1 MDTYYNVENT
11 NTGGMIVNV
20 TEKKGDDTK
29 TFVKKFTRFT
39 EGFDYINKSRF
50 HEAFD
55 ALNNLGWSYAHRGK
69 DISIEMFSPCGENL
83 FVFVPNVTFDYTK
96 IEAIEIMKNQF
107 KLLYDNFDA
116 HNHAIEKFIYN
127 NCCTFNYN
135 FDAHNHAIEKYQS
148 TDFSEHTDDL
158 SVFVE
163 DAKAIQEIYLSA
175 YKELDKIIDCLQNNE
190 QYIFVHPKHQ
200 SSSRPNLNNKIAN
213 WLVEHQSVLDDLSSY
228 CDIETE
234 ELISSLNT
242 KQSPNIIFNNGTP
255 FKVIM
260 RDNENHV
267 ALLKNEVSNYY
278 NVACD
283 INDETGEWSNS
294 LVYSQR
300 LEVAKQVYANKTAES
315 MDYEKYKTIHYLEE
329 NHPYL
334 MYDNIQQ
341 IVDHAKVIYR
351 SVDDEAGK
359 RTTLEDLSEYIAEL
373 YENEEYQSNGI
384 DYLECPVYSMSDND
398 ILDKFYDNDYNIED
412 VIEEEDEELEL

>member
-1 MDTYYNVENT
+1 MDTYYDVENT

-39 EGFDYINKSRF
+39 EGLDYINKSRF

-96 IEAIEIMKNQF
+96 IEAIEIIKNQF

-135 FDAHNHAIEKYQS
+135 FDDHNHTIEKYQS

-200 SSSRPNLNNKIAN
+200 SSSQPNLNNKIAN
-213 WLVEHQSVLDDLSSY
+213 WIVEHQSVLDDLSSY

-234 ELISSLNT
+234 ELISRLNT

-260 RDNENHV
+260 RDEESHV

-278 NVACD
+278 NVACN

-300 LEVAKQVYANKTAES
+300 LEVAKQVYANKTAET
-315 MDYEKYKTIHYLEE
+315 MDYVKYRTIHYLEE

-412 VIEEEDEELEL
+412 VIEEDDELEI

>member
-1 MDTYYNVENT
+1 MDTYYDVENT

-135 FDAHNHAIEKYQS
+135 FDDHNQAIEKYQS

-283 INDETGEWSNS
+283 INDETGEWSHS

>member
-1 MDTYYNVENT
+1 MDTYYDVENT

-50 HEAFD
+50 HEVFN

-135 FDAHNHAIEKYQS
+135 FDDHNQAIEKYQS

-283 INDETGEWSNS
+283 INDETGEWSHS

>member
-1 MDTYYNVENT
+1 MDTYYDVENT

-39 EGFDYINKSRF
+39 EGLDYINKSRF

-116 HNHAIEKFIYN
+116 HNHAIEKFIYS
-127 NCCTFNYN
+127 NCCTFNFN
-135 FDAHNHAIEKYQS
+135 FDDHNHAIEKYQS

-200 SSSRPNLNNKIAN
+200 SSSRPNLNNKITN

-234 ELISSLNT
+234 ELISRLNT

-260 RDNENHV
+260 RDEESHV

-278 NVACD
+278 NVACN

-300 LEVAKQVYANKTAES
+300 LEVAKQVYANKTAET
-315 MDYEKYKTIHYLEE
+315 MDYVKYRTIHYLEE

-398 ILDKFYDNDYNIED
+398 ILDKFYDNDCNIED
-412 VIEEEDEELEL
+412 VIEEDDELEI

>member
-1 MDTYYNVENT
+1 MDTYYDVENT

-39 EGFDYINKSRF
+39 EGLDYINKSRF

-135 FDAHNHAIEKYQS
+135 FDDHNHAIEKYQS

-163 DAKAIQEIYLSA
+163 DAKAIQEIYLNA

-255 FKVIM
+255 FRVIM
-260 RDNENHV
+260 RDEETNV
-267 ALLKNEVSNYY
+267 ALLKNDKSGFY

-283 INDETGEWSNS
+283 INKENNSWAYS
-294 LVYSQR
+294 LVYT
-300 LEVAKQVYANKTAES
+300 EDYDTAKSFYANKTAEK
-315 MDYEKYKTIHYLEE
+315 MDYERYRTMEYLTE
-329 NHPYL
+329 NYPTV
-334 MYDNIQQ
+334 DFENIKG
-341 IVDHAKVIYR
+341 IVEHAKEIYQYD
-351 SVDDEAGK
+351 VEDEVGE
-359 RTTLEDLSEYIAEL
+359 RITLEDLSEFITKMYIE
-373 YENEEYQSNGI
+373 
-384 DYLECPVYSMSDND
+384 
-398 ILDKFYDNDYNIED
+398 NDYQNNNITFIQSPISDMGNLELLNQFFNNDLEIED
-412 VIEEEDEELEL
+412 IQQDDELEI

>member
-1 MDTYYNVENT
+1 MDTYYDVENT

-55 ALNNLGWSYAHRGK
+55 ALNNLGWLYAHRGK
-69 DISIEMFSPCGENL
+69 DIS
-83 FVFVPNVTFDYTK
+83 
-96 IEAIEIMKNQF
+96 
-107 KLLYDNFDA
+107 
-116 HNHAIEKFIYN
+116 
-127 NCCTFNYN
+127 
-135 FDAHNHAIEKYQS
+135 
-148 TDFSEHTDDL
+148 
-158 SVFVE
+158 
-163 DAKAIQEIYLSA
+163 IQEIYLSA

-260 RDNENHV
+260 RDEETNV
-267 ALLKNEVSNYY
+267 ALLKNDKSGFY

-283 INDETGEWSNS
+283 INKENNSWAYS
-294 LVYSQR
+294 LVYT
-300 LEVAKQVYANKTAES
+300 EDYDTAKSFYANKTAEK
-315 MDYEKYKTIHYLEE
+315 MDYDRYRTMEYLTE
-329 NHPYL
+329 NYPTV
-334 MYDNIQQ
+334 DFENIKG
-341 IVDHAKVIYR
+341 IVEHAKEIYQYD
-351 SVDDEAGK
+351 VEDEVGE
-359 RTTLEDLSEYIAEL
+359 RITLEDLSEFITKMYIE
-373 YENEEYQSNGI
+373 
-384 DYLECPVYSMSDND
+384 
-398 ILDKFYDNDYNIED
+398 NDYQNNNITFIQSPISDMGNLELLDQFFNNDLEIED
-412 VIEEEDEELEL
+412 IQQDDELEI

>member
-1 MDTYYNVENT
+1 MDTYYDVENT

-39 EGFDYINKSRF
+39 EGLDYINKSRF

-116 HNHAIEKFIYN
+116 HNHAIEKFIYS
-127 NCCTFNYN
+127 NCCTFNFN
-135 FDAHNHAIEKYQS
+135 FDDHNHAIEKYQS

-234 ELISSLNT
+234 ELISRLNT

-260 RDNENHV
+260 RDEESHV

-278 NVACD
+278 NVACN

-300 LEVAKQVYANKTAES
+300 LEVAKQVYANKTAET
-315 MDYEKYKTIHYLEE
+315 MDYVKYRTIHYLEE

-412 VIEEEDEELEL
+412 VIEEDDELEI

>member
-1 MDTYYNVENT
+1 MDTYYDVENT

-39 EGFDYINKSRF
+39 EGLDYINKSRF

-116 HNHAIEKFIYN
+116 HNHAIEKFIYS
-127 NCCTFNYN
+127 NCCTFNFN
-135 FDAHNHAIEKYQS
+135 FDDHNHAIEKYQS

-228 CDIETE
+228 CDMEKE

-260 RDNENHV
+260 RDEESHV

-278 NVACD
+278 NVACN

-300 LEVAKQVYANKTAES
+300 LEVAKQVYANKTAET
-315 MDYEKYKTIHYLEE
+315 MDYVKYRTIHYLEE

-412 VIEEEDEELEL
+412 VIEEDDELEI

>member
-135 FDAHNHAIEKYQS
+135 FDDHNHAIEKYQS

-200 SSSRPNLNNKIAN
+200 PSSRPNLNNKIAN

-283 INDETGEWSNS
+283 INDETGEWSHS

>member
-116 HNHAIEKFIYN
+116 HNHAIEK
-127 NCCTFNYN
+127 
-135 FDAHNHAIEKYQS
+135 YQS

-200 SSSRPNLNNKIAN
+200 PSSRPNLNNKIAN

-283 INDETGEWSNS
+283 INDETGEWSHS

>member
-1 MDTYYNVENT
+1 MDTYYDVENT

-39 EGFDYINKSRF
+39 EGLDYINKSRF

-116 HNHAIEKFIYN
+116 HNHAIEKFIYS
-127 NCCTFNYN
+127 NCCTFNFN
-135 FDAHNHAIEKYQS
+135 FDDHNHAIEKYQS

-234 ELISSLNT
+234 ELISRLNT

-260 RDNENHV
+260 RDEESHV

-278 NVACD
+278 NVACN

-300 LEVAKQVYANKTAES
+300 LEVAKQVYANKTAET
-315 MDYEKYKTIHYLEE
+315 MDYVKYRTIHYLEE

-398 ILDKFYDNDYNIED
+398 ILDKFYDNDCNIED
-412 VIEEEDEELEL
+412 VIEEDDELEI

>member
-1 MDTYYNVENT
+1 
-11 NTGGMIVNV
+11 MIILMLII
-20 TEKKGDDTK
+20 T
-29 TFVKKFTRFT
+29 
-39 EGFDYINKSRF
+39 
-50 HEAFD
+50 
-55 ALNNLGWSYAHRGK
+55 LL
-69 DISIEMFSPCGENL
+69 
-83 FVFVPNVTFDYTK
+83 
-96 IEAIEIMKNQF
+96 KNS
-107 KLLYDNFDA
+107 
-116 HNHAIEKFIYN
+116 IYN

-135 FDAHNHAIEKYQS
+135 FDDHNHAIEKYQS

-260 RDNENHV
+260 RDEETNV
-267 ALLKNEVSNYY
+267 ALLKNDKSGFY

-283 INDETGEWSNS
+283 INKENNSWAYS
-294 LVYSQR
+294 LVYT
-300 LEVAKQVYANKTAES
+300 EDYDTAKSFYANKTAEK
-315 MDYEKYKTIHYLEE
+315 MDYDRYRTMEYLTE
-329 NHPYL
+329 NYPTV
-334 MYDNIQQ
+334 DFENIKG
-341 IVDHAKVIYR
+341 IVEHAKEIYQYD
-351 SVDDEAGK
+351 VEDEVGE
-359 RTTLEDLSEYIAEL
+359 RITLEDLSEFITKMYIE
-373 YENEEYQSNGI
+373 
-384 DYLECPVYSMSDND
+384 
-398 ILDKFYDNDYNIED
+398 NDYQNNNITFIQSPISDMGNLELLDQFFNNDLEIED
-412 VIEEEDEELEL
+412 IQQDDELEI

>member
-1 MDTYYNVENT
+1 MDTYYDVENT

-39 EGFDYINKSRF
+39 EGLDYINKSRF

-116 HNHAIEKFIYN
+116 HNHAIEKFIYS
-127 NCCTFNYN
+127 NCYTFNFN
-135 FDAHNHAIEKYQS
+135 FDDHNHAIEKYQS
-148 TDFSEHTDDL
+148 IDFSEHTDDL

-234 ELISSLNT
+234 ELISRLNT

-260 RDNENHV
+260 RDEESHV

-278 NVACD
+278 NVACN

-300 LEVAKQVYANKTAES
+300 LEVAKQVYANKTAET
-315 MDYEKYKTIHYLEE
+315 MDYVKYRTIHYLEE

-398 ILDKFYDNDYNIED
+398 ILDKFYNNDYNIED
-412 VIEEEDEELEL
+412 VIEEDDELEI

>member
-1 MDTYYNVENT
+1 MDTYYDVENT

-39 EGFDYINKSRF
+39 EGLDYINKSRF

-83 FVFVPNVTFDYTK
+83 FVFVPHVTFDYTK

-116 HNHAIEKFIYN
+116 HNHAIEKFIYS
-127 NCCTFNYN
+127 NCCTFNFN
-135 FDAHNHAIEKYQS
+135 FDDHNHAIEKYQS

-234 ELISSLNT
+234 ELISRLNT

-260 RDNENHV
+260 RDEESHV

-278 NVACD
+278 NVACN

-300 LEVAKQVYANKTAES
+300 LEVAKQVYANKTAET
-315 MDYEKYKTIHYLEE
+315 MDYVKYRTIHYLEE

-398 ILDKFYDNDYNIED
+398 ILDKFYNNDYNIED
-412 VIEEEDEELEL
+412 VIEEDDELEI

>member
-1 MDTYYNVENT
+1 MDTYYDVENT

-39 EGFDYINKSRF
+39 EGLDYINKSRF

-55 ALNNLGWSYAHRGK
+55 ALNNLGWLYAHRGK

-135 FDAHNHAIEKYQS
+135 FDDHNHAIEKYQS

-283 INDETGEWSNS
+283 INDETGEWSHS

-300 LEVAKQVYANKTAES
+300 LEVAKQVYANKTAEK

-359 RTTLEDLSEYIAEL
+359 RTTLEDLSEYIAGL
-373 YENEEYQSNGI
+373 YENEEYQSYGI
-384 DYLECPVYSMSDND
+384 YYLECPVYSMSDND

-412 VIEEEDEELEL
+412 VIEEDEELEL

>member
-1 MDTYYNVENT
+1 
-11 NTGGMIVNV
+11 
-20 TEKKGDDTK
+20 
-29 TFVKKFTRFT
+29 
-39 EGFDYINKSRF
+39 
-50 HEAFD
+50 
-55 ALNNLGWSYAHRGK
+55 
-69 DISIEMFSPCGENL
+69 MFSPCGENL

-135 FDAHNHAIEKYQS
+135 FDDHNHTIEKYQS

-200 SSSRPNLNNKIAN
+200 SSSQPNLNNKIAN

-255 FKVIM
+255 FRVIM
-260 RDNENHV
+260 RDEETNV
-267 ALLKNEVSNYY
+267 ALLKNDKSGFY

-283 INDETGEWSNS
+283 INKENNSWAYS
-294 LVYSQR
+294 LVYT
-300 LEVAKQVYANKTAES
+300 EDYDTAKSFYANKTAEK
-315 MDYEKYKTIHYLEE
+315 MDYERYRTMEYLTE
-329 NHPYL
+329 NYPTV
-334 MYDNIQQ
+334 DFENIKG
-341 IVDHAKVIYR
+341 IVEHAKEIYQYD
-351 SVDDEAGK
+351 VEDEVGE
-359 RTTLEDLSEYIAEL
+359 RITLEDLSEFITKMYIE
-373 YENEEYQSNGI
+373 
-384 DYLECPVYSMSDND
+384 
-398 ILDKFYDNDYNIED
+398 NDYQNNNITFIQSPISDMGNLELLDQFFNNDLEIED
-412 VIEEEDEELEL
+412 IQQDDELEI

>member
-135 FDAHNHAIEKYQS
+135 FDDHNHAIEKYQS

>member
-1 MDTYYNVENT
+1 MDTYYDVENT

-29 TFVKKFTRFT
+29 TFVKKYTRFT
-39 EGFDYINKSRF
+39 EGLDYINKSRF

-116 HNHAIEKFIYN
+116 HNHAIEKFIYS
-127 NCCTFNYN
+127 NCCTFNFN
-135 FDAHNHAIEKYQS
+135 FDDHNHAIEKYQS

-234 ELISSLNT
+234 ELISRLNT

-260 RDNENHV
+260 RDEESHV

-278 NVACD
+278 NVACN

-300 LEVAKQVYANKTAES
+300 LEVAKQVYANKTAET
-315 MDYEKYKTIHYLEE
+315 MDYVKYRTIHYLEE

-412 VIEEEDEELEL
+412 VIEEDDELEI

>member
-1 MDTYYNVENT
+1 MDTYYDVENT

-39 EGFDYINKSRF
+39 EGLDYINKSRF

-116 HNHAIEKFIYN
+116 HNHAIEKFIYS
-127 NCCTFNYN
+127 NCCTFNFN
-135 FDAHNHAIEKYQS
+135 FDDHNHAIEKYQS

-234 ELISSLNT
+234 ELISRLNT

-260 RDNENHV
+260 RDEESHV

-278 NVACD
+278 NVACN

-300 LEVAKQVYANKTAES
+300 LEVAKQVYANKTAET
-315 MDYEKYKTIHYLEE
+315 MDYVKYRTIHYLEE

-398 ILDKFYDNDYNIED
+398 ILDKFYNNDYNIED
-412 VIEEEDEELEL
+412 VIEEDDELEI

>member
-1 MDTYYNVENT
+1 MDTYYDVENT

-39 EGFDYINKSRF
+39 EGLDYINKSRF

-116 HNHAIEKFIYN
+116 HNHAIEKFIYS
-127 NCCTFNYN
+127 NCCTFNFN
-135 FDAHNHAIEKYQS
+135 FDDHNHAIEKYQS

-234 ELISSLNT
+234 ELISSFNT

-278 NVACD
+278 NVACN

-300 LEVAKQVYANKTAES
+300 LEVAKQVYANKTAET
-315 MDYEKYKTIHYLEE
+315 MDYVKYRTIHYLEE

-412 VIEEEDEELEL
+412 VIEEDDELEI

>member
-1 MDTYYNVENT
+1 
-11 NTGGMIVNV
+11 
-20 TEKKGDDTK
+20 
-29 TFVKKFTRFT
+29 
-39 EGFDYINKSRF
+39 
-50 HEAFD
+50 
-55 ALNNLGWSYAHRGK
+55 
-69 DISIEMFSPCGENL
+69 MFSPCGENL

-116 HNHAIEKFIYN
+116 HNHAIEKFIYS
-127 NCCTFNYN
+127 NCCTFNFN
-135 FDAHNHAIEKYQS
+135 FDDHNHAIEKYQS

-234 ELISSLNT
+234 ELISRLNT

-260 RDNENHV
+260 RDEESHV

-278 NVACD
+278 NVACN

-300 LEVAKQVYANKTAES
+300 LEVAKQVYANKTAET
-315 MDYEKYKTIHYLEE
+315 MDYVKYRTIHYLEE

-334 MYDNIQQ
+334 IYDNIQQ

-412 VIEEEDEELEL
+412 VIEEDDELEI